1 MSRTRDLIQEII
13 DVRNRRR
20 SEAMRETFLRLS
32 ELNSSFESRQ
42 ALSPELLKYFPVGLV
57 ACLEGF
63 FRLAIKQLVDSG
75 GAHLDNAE
83 KLFANIKIDYHTLK
97 ALHGREITIGDLVA
111 HQVPI
116 NRLEN
121 IQSHLSALLGKDFL
135 KELRSV
141 KEAYWGDEEGEP
153 PPILAEPDATFASVT
168 STFELRHIICHE
180 LATKFEVSLAEVER
194 CVFGTV
200 LFLKA
205 AVEYLEEVLHPG
217 VRWMSHVEM
226 KAVAAAE
233 LKGLLQEIERLN
245 QRLVAEFQKQDQE
258 NIGTLAAKNL
268 TEGFIESAE
277 AWRHYMES
285 WATIDADS
293 SYGTG
298 TGWGLGYSERASQLA
313 RERIAELT
321 RLLKEQT
328 LFDTAPAGQV

>member
-13 DVRNRRR
+13 EVRNRRG
-20 SEAMRETFLRLS
+20 SDAMRETFLRLL
-32 ELNSSFESRQ
+32 ELERSFENRQ

-83 KLFANIKIDYHTLK
+83 KLFANIKIDYHSIK

-121 IQSHLSALLGKDFL
+121 IQSHLSMLLGKDFL

-141 KEAYWGDEEGEP
+141 KEAYWGEEEEAPP

-168 STFELRHIICHE
+168 RTFELRHIICHE
-180 LATKFEVSLAEVER
+180 LATKFEVGLAELER

-205 AVEYLEEVLHPG
+205 AAEYLEEVLHPG

-226 KAVAAAE
+226 KIAAHAE
-233 LKGLLQEIERLN
+233 LEGLLQEIERLN
-245 QRLVAEFQKQDQE
+245 QQLVAMFQKQDQE
-258 NIGTLAAKNL
+258 NTGTHDPKNL
-268 TEGFIESAE
+268 ADGFIESAK
-277 AWRHYMES
+277 AWKHYMES
-285 WATIDADS
+285 WSNFEAESTF
-293 SYGTG
+293 GTG
-298 TGWGLGYSERASQLA
+298 TGFGLAYMNRASQLA
-313 RERIAELT
+313 RERIEDLS
-321 RLLKEQT
+321 RMLEGEIM
-328 LFDTAPAGQV
+328 FGIFPAG